1 MKKIWYKGPA
11 KNWDEAFPVGNGRLG
26 AKIFGNTGHEI
37 IQFNE
42 ESVWTGGYIER
53 TNKSASN
60 SLKEIRS
67 LIDHERIED
76 AQELVYEA
84 FSAVPSL
91 HRFYKSA
98 GELHLDFYDAEH
110 FALENVDG
118 FRNNFKDV
126 DSYRREL
133 DFTTG
138 IATTEFSVESVL
150 NNSDFARNSNGG
162 AVTYKREV
170 FASLSSNTIII
181 HISSTA
187 PKSVFFRA
195 QILKDGCEKKYSLSD
210 DTIVMLDT
218 SGVPYAVMATAV
230 SSGGTVRVRGE
241 SLIVE
246 NADEAT
252 IYLDVESAY
261 SFGGYRRKCGVKRSY
276 PLSLATKCADLALK
290 RICFASGTSY
300 ENSRRNQ
307 VTDFASLLEHAEL
320 ETDNEN
326 LEKKSVDE
334 IKEDKKLSLEYD
346 WNFERYKFNTG
357 CSALSSLPMANIG
370 KGLWKNEDA
379 AVKTEGF
386 DLLSKKCGMIP
397 QGVFG
402 AEKSA
407 EALFKFLKTLYKHGS
422 VCADEM
428 YKCHGFVAHNS
439 TDIWGDPCP
448 CGTDLSSSYIPL
460 GAAKLAPSVLEY
472 YEYSLDKK
480 FLKKNFYLLKNACDF
495 FADYLVSADE
505 NKKLI
510 LSPSFTEK
518 GISAQSENAESV
530 IYELFDSTIK
540 AMKYLNQNAASK
552 DFVKYQFIK
561 NRLSHHEENTASG
574 NAFTDITSS
583 IVSSRIVDGRVEIKL
598 LNGLSEELNSG
609 SLKNVCLKGKI
620 FADISWKNGNLTE
633 AKLFTKQEVK
643 FIPGIIVVYKGK
655 SYDSNISSGTLDL
668 RNVLPNTI

>member
-11 KNWDEAFPVGNGRLG
+11 KNWDEAFPVGNGRLA
-26 AKIFGNTGHEI
+26 AKVFGNTGHEI

-53 TNKSASN
+53 TNKNASS

-67 LIDHERIED
+67 LLDHERKEE
-76 AQELVYEA
+76 AQELVFET

-91 HRFYKSA
+91 HRSYKSA

-110 FALENVDG
+110 YGLENADG
-118 FRNNFKDV
+118 SRNNFKEV

-133 DFTTG
+133 DLTSG
-138 IATTEFSVESVL
+138 ITSAEFSVESVL

-162 AVTYKREV
+162 AVTYRREV
-170 FASLSSNTIII
+170 FASFSSNTIII

-195 QILKDGCEKKYSLSD
+195 QILKEGCAKKYSLSD

-230 SSGGTVRVRGE
+230 SSGGSVFVRGE

-261 SFGGYRRKCGVKRSY
+261 NFGSYRRKCGVKRSY

-307 VTDFASLLEHAEL
+307 VTDFASLLEYADL
-320 ETDNEN
+320 NTDNESS
-326 LEKKSVDE
+326 EKKSVEE
-334 IKEDKKLSLEYD
+334 IREDKKLSLEYE
-346 WNFERYKFNTG
+346 WNFERYKFNAG
-357 CSALSSLPMANIG
+357 CSALSSLPFANIG
-370 KGLWKNEDA
+370 NGLWKNED
-379 AVKTEGF
+379 VSGKTEGF
-386 DLLSKKCGMIP
+386 NILSEKCGKIP
-397 QGVFG
+397 QGIFG
-402 AEKSA
+402 TEKSA
-407 EALFKFLKTLYKHGS
+407 SALFKFMKTLYKHG
-422 VCADEM
+422 VICADKM
-428 YKCHGFVAHNS
+428 YKCHGFVAHNT
-439 TDIWGDPCP
+439 TDIWGDSCP
-448 CGTDLSSSYIPL
+448 CGTDLKTSYDPL
-460 GAAKLAPSVLEY
+460 GAAKLVTAVTEY

-505 NKKLI
+505 KKKLA
-510 LSPSFTEK
+510 LSPSFTEN
-518 GISAQSENAESV
+518 SEKI
-530 IYELFDSTIK
+530 IYDLFDSAIK
-540 AMKYLNQNAASK
+540 AMKYLN
-552 DFVKYQFIK
+552 
-561 NRLSHHEENTASG
+561 RNTASRDFIKYEFIRRKLEKSDEAAATE
-574 NAFTDITSS
+574 NSFADISSS
-583 IVSSRIVDGRVEIKL
+583 IISSRITDGRVEITL
-598 LNGLSEELNSG
+598 LKEVPEEFSSG
-609 SLKNVCLKGKI
+609 SFKNVCLKGKL
-620 FADISWKNGNLTE
+620 FADISWKDGNLLE

-643 FIPGIIVVYKGK
+643 FIPGIVVVYKGK